1 MSLNVVRSRIT
12 SIFSKSNNNR
22 RFLEYG
28 IVGALTGATA
38 ATGYATYAY
47 TTDEIEEKTKA
58 LRDAV
63 NYSVSDD
70 ASAADVNQNKSF
82 AFKMGFTEPTSEKLL
97 PDQKHIFTLVLDLDE
112 TLVVSYYLV
121 RFIGV

>member
-70 ASAADVNQNKSF
+70 ASAAE
-82 AFKMGFTEPTSEKLL
+82 GFTEPTSEKLL